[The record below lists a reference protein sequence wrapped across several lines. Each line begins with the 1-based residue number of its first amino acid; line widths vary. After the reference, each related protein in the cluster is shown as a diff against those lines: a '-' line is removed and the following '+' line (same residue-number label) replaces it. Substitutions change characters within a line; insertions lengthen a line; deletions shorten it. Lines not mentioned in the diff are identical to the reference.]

1 MSRLLKYQPELSK
14 ESLESIAKTFKLF
27 QDKNGLMNCVNLISA
42 LKELKY
48 DQQEPVIF
56 DIVDEICS
64 ANKGGITYDNFVAK
78 MNEQLQDRNSQKSTE
93 RTYALFA
100 ENPEGN
106 FTFEDFKRVARETG
120 DNTSEEDL
128 KKTFNF
134 ASTNGKDIPYEEF
147 HAVMTK
153 SFGN

>member
-27 QDKNGLMNCVNLISA
+27 QDKNGLMNCSNLISA

-48 DQQEPVIF
+48 EQQEPVIF

>member
-1 MSRLLKYQPELSK
+1 MASVLKYKPELSK
-14 ESLESIAKTFKLF
+14 EALESILKIFKLF
-27 QDKNGLMNCVNLISA
+27 QDKNGIMNCENLISA

-56 DIVDEICS
+56 DIIDEICS
-64 ANKGGITYDNFVAK
+64 ANKTGITYDNFVAK

-120 DNTSEEDL
+120 DNMSEEDL

-134 ASTNGKDIPYEEF
+134 ASSNGKDIPYEEF

>member
-14 ESLESIAKTFKLF
+14 ESLEAIAKTFKLF
-27 QDKNGLMNCVNLISA
+27 EDKNGIINCENLITA

-56 DIVDEICS
+56 DVIDEICS
-64 ANKGGITYDNFVAK
+64 SNKTGLTYDKFIEK
-78 MNEQLQDRNSQKSTE
+78 LNEQLQDRNSQKSTE

-100 ENPEGN
+100 ENPDGN
-106 FTFEDFKRVARETG
+106 FTFEDFKRVARESG
-120 DNTSEEDL
+120 DNSSEEDL
-128 KKTFNF
+128 KKIFNF
-134 ASTNGKDIPYEEF
+134 ASSNGKDIPYEEF

>member
-1 MSRLLKYQPELSK
+1 MTSVLKYKPELSR
-14 ESLESIAKTFKLF
+14 ETLDSIAKLFKLF
-27 QDKNGLMNCVNLISA
+27 QDKSGLVNGENLISA

-56 DIVDEICS
+56 DIVEEVCS
-64 ANKGGITYDNFVAK
+64 SNKKQLTYDEFVAK
-78 MNEQLQDRNSQKSTE
+78 LNEQLQDRTSQKSTE
-93 RTYALFA
+93 RTFALFA

-106 FTFEDFKRVARETG
+106 LTFEDFKRVARENG
-120 DNTSEEDL
+120 DETSEEEL
-128 KKTFNF
+128 KKLFNF

>member
-27 QDKNGLMNCVNLISA
+27 QDNNGLMNCENLISA

-48 DQQEPVIF
+48 DQQEPVVY
-56 DIVDEICS
+56 DIIDEICS
-64 ANKGGITYDNFVAK
+64 ANKTGISYDNFVAK
-78 MNEQLQDRNSQKSTE
+78 LNEQLQDRNSQKSTE

-100 ENPEGN
+100 ENPEAN

>member
-14 ESLESIAKTFKLF
+14 ESLEAIAKTFKLF
-27 QDKNGLMNCVNLISA
+27 EDKNGIINCENLITA

-64 ANKGGITYDNFVAK
+64 SNKAGLSYDNFVAK
-78 MNEQLQDRNSQKSTE
+78 LNEQLQDRNSQKSTE
-93 RTYALFA
+93 RTFALFA

-106 FTFEDFKRVARETG
+106 FTFEDFKRVAKECG
-120 DNTSEEDL
+120 DNTSDEEL
-128 KKTFNF
+128 KKVFNF
-134 ASTNGKDIPYEEF
+134 ASSNGKDIPYEEF

>member
-1 MSRLLKYQPELSK
+1 MASVLKYKPELSK

-27 QDKNGLMNCVNLISA
+27 QDKNGIINCENLITA

-48 DQQEPVIF
+48 DQQEPVIY
-56 DIVDEICS
+56 DIIDEICS
-64 ANKGGITYDNFVAK
+64 SNKTGLTYDEFVAK
-78 MNEQLQDRNSQKSTE
+78 LNEQLQDRMSQKSTE
-93 RTYALFA
+93 RTFALFA
-100 ENPEGN
+100 ENPDGN

-120 DNTSEEDL
+120 DNTSDEEL
-128 KKTFNF
+128 KKIFNF
-134 ASTNGKDIPYEEF
+134 ASSNGKDIPYEEF

>member
-27 QDKNGLMNCVNLISA
+27 QDKNGLMNCANLISA